1 MPGRYDSRR
10 VQTDSQ
16 MRSRGWRCY
25 RRHWSTSS
33 RPEAR
38 KPAVGTS
45 HLKLAALARVLV
57 GMAAAR
63 AARRGSLPA
72 RTSGTAH
79 YQGTS
84 LVGSAQREGQLSG
97 RHRWRVSGRTEPR
110 TNRVASDGNSAKNK
124 WRRLWAYCIRVASD
138 VKASKLGGIGEPLIP
153 LIIVAVAQTASA
165 RRRCAPGRRLQ
176 VRTPSI
182 LGRFGR
188 ALDRDVPVATSR
200 SNRTSGH
207 SSWCTMG
214 NPKSRAQSCF
224 SNHAPNRVCFCHL
237 GSPT

>member
-1 MPGRYDSRR
+1 M
-10 VQTDSQ
+10 
-16 MRSRGWRCY
+16 
-25 RRHWSTSS
+25 
-33 RPEAR
+33 
-38 KPAVGTS
+38 GTS

-138 VKASKLGGIGEPLIP
+138 VGVETWRDWRATDPPNHCGGRTDSQRQAQVRAGAK
-153 LIIVAVAQTASA
+153 VAGADAEHPRQIWTSA
-165 RRRCAPGRRLQ
+165 RQRRPRGDLEVKSNGRSAGGTSQ
-176 VRTPSI
+176 VRRHMHAIKISDPDSRDPRSQDPTGT
-182 LGRFGR
+182 LRAGTGRGVGRKNWGAEFG
-188 ALDRDVPVATSR
+188 AGLR
-200 SNRTSGH
+200 SV
-207 SSWCTMG
+207 
-214 NPKSRAQSCF
+214 
-224 SNHAPNRVCFCHL
+224 RVSFL
-237 GSPT
+237 